1 MLMKMMVVMMMNSI
15 YISDLNKKIINMYS
29 DTDDND
35 TILIANYIFH
45 ANLH

>member
-15 YISDLNKKIINMYS
+15 YISDLNKTIIILYN

-35 TILIANYIFH
+35 IKLIANYIFH